1 MAAAALP
8 QAATIERALEG
19 IGNHVYFAGDV
30 VVRLGTGSDAAMFPR
45 SVAMM
50 RAAKPTVRV
59 PEVLFADCSR
69 ARFEVPVMVL
79 ERMPGTTLKRLW
91 PTLSAGERLDL
102 IADVASQLGRLHAI
116 DPTDVL
122 GAGFTTPWWR
132 ERVSRIE
139 RLLAEL
145 RPHPEFPDA
154 WFDTIARYVDE
165 HRDALTSSPA
175 AAPLHN
181 DVNFGNVLVADGQV
195 TALLDFDDA
204 LCGPPE
210 EDWWQLVARCDEA
223 VPPLPLELLPQIPE
237 FDLSA
242 DGVLERFQ
250 IGEIQNTLDLLSG
263 ELSWVEPATAVLEAR
278 ETYEAT
284 FESSEHERLLARL
297 AQPK

>member
-1 MAAAALP
+1 
-8 QAATIERALEG
+8 
-19 IGNHVYFAGDV
+19 
-30 VVRLGTGSDAAMFPR
+30 MFPR

-79 ERMPGTTLKRLW
+79 ERVPGTTLKRLW

-145 RPHPEFPDA
+145 RPHPDFPAA
-154 WFDTIARYVDE
+154 WFDTMARYVDE

-181 DVNFGNVLVADGQV
+181 DVNFGNVLARSVV
-195 TALLDFDDA
+195 TLAREYTQPHLQTGPRTSPRISNTAPTLHETAAAAL
-204 LCGPPE
+204 
-210 EDWWQLVARCDEA
+210 
-223 VPPLPLELLPQIPE
+223 PLPDP
-237 FDLSA
+237 LSDFPLHFA
-242 DGVLERFQ
+242 
-250 IGEIQNTLDLLSG
+250 
-263 ELSWVEPATAVLEAR
+263 
-278 ETYEAT
+278 
-284 FESSEHERLLARL
+284 
-297 AQPK
+297 